1 MKKQR
6 IAITGGT
13 GFVGR
18 HLARALVAR
27 GHTVALIARGVD
39 VRDPDI
45 TKLDGADFFPIGTAD
60 LEQLKQAFAGCD
72 FVAHCAG
79 INRELQPGDYQRV
92 HVQGTANVLAAAA
105 DTCVRKIV
113 LLSFL
118 RARPACGS
126 PYHESKW
133 AAEELVRQ
141 GDLDYTILKSGMIYG
156 RGDHML
162 DHLSHTLHTV
172 PLFGAVGFREKPI
185 CPVAM
190 KDVVR
195 IIMASLLEGR
205 LSRQTVAVRGPEM
218 IALSEAVRRVGKVI
232 GKPPLIFPMPV
243 AAHCAMAI
251 ACERLMKV
259 PLVSLAQIRMLSEG
273 FAEPGPGCDPLPE
286 DLMPDTP
293 FTEES
298 IREGLP
304 APGPFTAADLR

>member
-1 MKKQR
+1 MKSQR

-18 HLARALVAR
+18 HLARALVAQ

-45 TKLDGADFFPIGTAD
+45 TQVAGADFFPIGTAD
-60 LEQLKQAFAGCD
+60 VSQLKRAFAGCD
-72 FVAHCAG
+72 SVAHCAG
-79 INRELQPGDYQRV
+79 INRELQAGDYERL
-92 HVQGTANVLAAAA
+92 HVQGTANVLEAAA
-105 DTCVRKIV
+105 DAGLRKIV

-118 RARPACGS
+118 RARPNCGS
-126 PYHESKW
+126 PYHETKW
-133 AAEELVRQ
+133 QAEELVRQ
-141 GDLDYTILKSGMIYG
+141 GQLDYTILKSGMIYG

-195 IIMASLLEGR
+195 IILASLLDGR
-205 LSRQTVAVRGPEM
+205 LSRQTVAVRGPEF
-218 IALSEAVRRVGKVI
+218 IPLSEAVRRVGQVI

-251 ACERLMKV
+251 VCERLMKI
-259 PLVSLAQIRMLSEG
+259 PLVSLAQIRMLAEG
-273 FAEPGPGCDPLPE
+273 FAEPGPGCDPLPD
-286 DLMPDTP
+286 DLAPKTD

-304 APGPFTAADLR
+304 APGPFTVADLR